1 MAPRREILDSEDDS
15 SDFGDC
21 SEPAHAE
28 SHEIATAGERPHEAV
43 GASNNPSTDPADP
56 AFSQPISD
64 GQRGVSDVKEAAPDA
79 GPNDASVFAWTDM
92 SLAPPPGKKP
102 QIEDSLL
109 TSITDPAPKGR
120 ESRRTTTR
128 NVGQAETIDLTNV
141 TTPRKGAASETS
153 DVWDVPSST
162 NSQRAT
168 RTAGKRKVAQLSLEQ
183 EPMRRTPPPDTQ
195 DPYAFPDATP
205 PRKRSRR
212 GTPSRSARQPPASS
226 PVMLIPTKELPC
238 SDRRTRSSGRKKV
251 GSDGVGST
259 LPDTAPPSLYVT
271 QSALSASQKREFQVV
286 DLSSEPMPRLPRESE
301 VHEEFSAAQSSGAG
315 EMYRSS
321 MATTIAYPTPSR
333 VALQRRLPDVPGE
346 MGDDC
351 ASSRTSPGC
360 DVSYQQSSPDVLA
373 DMTSTTAPRSRRGSK
388 AKDASSTGPEL
399 SEREPPSSARRAK
412 KRKAVREI
420 EDDHQE
426 PDPLGTTREITETP
440 PQATETQR
448 GFVEDLSHVAA
459 QPGKDVDDEDFVP
472 EADPTDAEVMERQGP
487 TPKPAAKGKKG
498 KKRKGSRTQAAAP
511 EPDEPVQ
518 TGLVA
523 PAETSPGAAETAE
536 PPAKRKR
543 GRPRKSDSSKP
554 QPEPES
560 EEQGPE
566 QQPEKDA
573 GPEPEAHT
581 APQPLAEVDHHNS
594 QPVQKVAASDAGDAI
609 RETESGE
616 KENEVAVEKD
626 AAATDKV
633 AEKEKQQ
640 AAKDN
645 IIKPA
650 PPKVQYRVGLSRR
663 TRIAPLLK
671 SLKKAA

>member
-1 MAPRREILDSEDDS
+1 MAPRREILDSEDDG
-15 SDFGDC
+15 SDFGDG

-28 SHEIATAGERPHEAV
+28 SHEIEIAGEGPHEAV
-43 GASNNPSTDPADP
+43 GASNNPSTDSADP

-64 GQRGVSDVKEAAPDA
+64 GRQGVVSDVKEAAPDA
-79 GPNDASVFAWTDM
+79 GPNDASVSARTDM
-92 SLAPPPGKKP
+92 SPAPPPGQEP

-120 ESRRTTTR
+120 KSTRTTTR

-153 DVWDVPSST
+153 DVWDVPPST

-168 RTAGKRKVAQLSLEQ
+168 RTGGKRKVAQLSLEQ
-183 EPMRRTPPPDTQ
+183 ESMRSTLPPDRQ

-212 GTPSRSARQPPASS
+212 GTPSSSARQPPASS
-226 PVMLIPTKELPC
+226 PVMLIPTEELPS

-271 QSALSASQKREFQVV
+271 QSALTASQKREYQVV
-286 DLSSEPMPRLPRESE
+286 DLSSEPMPEVPRESE
-301 VHEEFSAAQSSGAG
+301 VHEEFSVAQSSGAG

-351 ASSRTSPGC
+351 ASSRTSPGY
-360 DVSYQQSSPDVLA
+360 DISYQQSSPDVLT
-373 DMTSTTAPRSRRGSK
+373 DMTSTTALGSRRGSK
-388 AKDASSTGPEL
+388 AKEVSSTGPEL

-412 KRKAVREI
+412 KKKKVVREI
-420 EDDHQE
+420 EDDNQE
-426 PDPLGTTREITETP
+426 QDPLGTTRENMDTP
-440 PQATETQR
+440 PQAKETQR

-459 QPGKDVDDEDFVP
+459 QSGKDVNDEDFVP
-472 EADPTDAEVMERQGP
+472 EADPTDAEVMEKQEP

-498 KKRKGSRTQAAAP
+498 KKKKGSNTQAAAP
-511 EPDEPVQ
+511 EPDEPAQ
-518 TGLVA
+518 TGVVA
-523 PAETSPGAAETAE
+523 PSETSPETAETAA

-543 GRPRKSDSSKP
+543 GRPRKSDASKP

-560 EEQGPE
+560 EEQIPE

-573 GPEPEAHT
+573 GPESEPRS

-594 QPVQKVAASDAGDAI
+594 QPDPKVAANDAGDTI
-609 RETESGE
+609 RETESEE
-616 KENEVAVEKD
+616 KEN
-626 AAATDKV
+626 KV

-640 AAKDN
+640 TAKD

-650 PPKVQYRVGLSRR
+650 PRKVQYRVGLSKR

-671 SLKKAA
+671 SLKKPA